1 MSFHTFHMCHRGDGR
16 LEGEDVERDPMAAGQ
31 ERAEGST
38 FADEILP
45 GADVGSF
52 TTASAGIDAGSQFV
66 VLNGRFRFMTIN
78 ADGAPPPG
86 IAGNDNGAGPAAGA
100 VK

>member
-1 MSFHTFHMCHRGDGR
+1 M
-16 LEGEDVERDPMAAGQ
+16 ERDPMAAWQ
-31 ERAEGST
+31 KRAEGST

-45 GADVGSF
+45 GADGQTSGVGSF
-52 TTASAGIDAGSQFV
+52 TTAPAGIDAGSQFV

-78 ADGAPPPG
+78 ADGAPPG
-86 IAGNDNGAGPAAGA
+86 IAGNDKSAGLAAGA